1 MKVSKKCQYALKAL
15 FELAWRGNGEPVK
28 THNIAHAQGMSV
40 RFTEIILNE
49 LKHGGF
55 VGSRRGSEGG
65 YALARDARDMRVG
78 EVIEYVDG
86 PIRLVAST
94 SGDEDQAL
102 VGSEAFSQFWRE
114 VNDAVWHVCG
124 SRTFADLVELE
135 KARRQ
140 GAVPN
145 YCI

>member
-1 MKVSKKCQYALKAL
+1 MKVSKKCQYALRAL

-28 THNIAHAQGMSV
+28 THSIADGQGMSV

-55 VGSRRGSEGG
+55 VDSRRGSEGG
-65 YALARDARDMRVG
+65 YVLAREAGDVRIG
-78 EVIEYVDG
+78 EVVEFVDG
-86 PIRLVAST
+86 PISLVPE
-94 SGDEDQAL
+94 GQGKGDQAL
-102 VGSEAFSQFWRE
+102 LGSGAFSQFWRE
-114 VNDAVWHVCG
+114 VNDAVCHVCG

-135 KARRQ
+135 RARRERT
-140 GAVPN
+140 VPN